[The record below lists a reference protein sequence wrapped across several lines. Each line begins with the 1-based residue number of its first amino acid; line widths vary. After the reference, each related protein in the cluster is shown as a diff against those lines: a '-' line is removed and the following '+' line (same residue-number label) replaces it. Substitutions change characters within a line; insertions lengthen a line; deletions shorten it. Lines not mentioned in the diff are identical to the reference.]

1 MVPDEAPG
9 LKEDPAKIQA
19 VVEEVQQTSKQVKKE
34 IRLDQSLIIS
44 EVQLLLADKRTAYAL
59 MRTGV
64 TVSLIP
70 MSIWT
75 VLVATSK
82 LWDPF
87 SALWLLL
94 PLIVVGLCL
103 FSLGVYLIFHALRH
117 IAHIER
123 TMGALR
129 QSATFLEQLLYRHRG
144 WHF

>member
-1 MVPDEAPG
+1 MSPDEAPG
-9 LKEDPAKIQA
+9 LKDDPAKTQA
-19 VVEEVQQTSKQVKKE
+19 VVEEIHQAPKQVKKE
-34 IRLDQSLIIS
+34 IRLDQTLIIS

-70 MSIWT
+70 LSIWT
-75 VLVATSK
+75 VLLATSK

-94 PLIVVGLCL
+94 PLVIVGLGL
-103 FSLGVYLIFHALRH
+103 FSLGVYLIVHALLH

-123 TMGALR
+123 TLGVLR
-129 QSATFLEQLLYRHRG
+129 QSATFLEQIMYRHR